1 MCPFLCDACL
11 CSVMDMQRIFWSL
24 IGCIFLGLL
33 GTAGVLGWQFYHKL
47 EHEVV
52 RRFSDH
58 RWAVPSKIYAR
69 PLLLY
74 PGLNI
79 EEIALFD
86 QLARLDYQ
94 PVETPIRARG
104 DYWRNVQTGEV
115 QIFLRGSTYPGRQRT
130 ARRILL
136 SIEQGRIERLTDLD
150 DQTEIHA
157 IETEPEIITRFYAQ
171 AWEERRVVKLYEIPA
186 LLVKA
191 VLAAED
197 QRFFE
202 HKGVDLWR
210 ILGAGWANIA
220 AGRTVQGGSTLT
232 QQLIKNFFL
241 SQERTLKRK
250 MTEICMAVII
260 ENHYSKLQILENYLN
275 EIYLGQRGAKSILGI
290 WEAARFYFGKEPRD
304 LTVGEMA
311 ILAGMI
317 KGPNRYAPNRHPER
331 AIRRRNHIL
340 QRMVELG
347 TIPKEE
353 AYAAQHEE
361 VGPRN
366 IRPERNKAPYFIDFI
381 RKKLE
386 ASYPAGTLTKAGL
399 NIFTVLDM
407 RLQQIAREVIQT
419 ELAELEEKYP
429 QLKREIPGERLQA
442 CLIAIQPQTGHILA
456 LVGGRD
462 YQGSQFNRAVQ
473 ARRQPGSIFKPVVFL
488 TALERERQQKDGW
501 FLSTSL
507 VSDAPFSWFYEDK
520 EWSPRNYKN
529 RYLGMVSLRKALA
542 KSLNAATA
550 RIAQEVGIE
559 PARQTAVRLGFTS
572 PLPAYPSLALGAAEV
587 TPFEVAL
594 AYSTLANQGNLTPPE
609 TIKWITSRTGEILEQ
624 RRMTAERR
632 IHPDDAYI
640 LTHLLKGVMEQG
652 TGVGARA
659 RGFVRPAAGKTGTT
673 NDYGDAWFVGY
684 TPDLLTVVWVGFDRR
699 TSLELSG
706 AQAALPIWTEFMKRA
721 TAGTAATFAAPPGI
735 TLVAVDQETGL
746 RATPSC
752 PQTIQEAFPKGQ
764 EPILACPYHTS
775 DTRPPRPPVR
785 TTASDLQRPAAQPPA
800 RGPAVFPPVA
810 AQPPAPETPAPQPKR
825 SKPWWK
831 IF

>member
-1 MCPFLCDACL
+1 
-11 CSVMDMQRIFWSL
+11 MDMQRIFWSL
-24 IGCIFLGLL
+24 TGCIFLGLL
-33 GTAGVLGWQFYHKL
+33 GTASVLGWQFYHKL

-52 RRFSDH
+52 RRFSDY
-58 RWAVPSKIYAR
+58 RWAVPSKVYAR

-79 EEIALFD
+79 EEVALFD

-94 PVETPIRARG
+94 QVESPIRARG
-104 DYWRNVQTGEV
+104 DYWLNAKTGEV
-115 QIFLRGSTYPGRQRT
+115 QIFLRESAYPGRPRA

-136 SIEQGRIERLTDLD
+136 SIGQGRIERLIDLD

-171 AWEERRVVKLYEIPA
+171 AWEERRVVKLYEVPS

-202 HKGVDLWR
+202 HNGVDFWR
-210 ILGAGWANIA
+210 ILGAAWANLR

-241 SQERTLKRK
+241 SQERTLERK
-250 MTEICMAVII
+250 LTEICMAVIV

-275 EIYLGQRGAKSILGI
+275 EIYLGQRGAKSLFGI

-311 ILAGMI
+311 VLAGMI
-317 KGPNRYAPNRHPER
+317 KAPNRYAPNRHPER
-331 AIRRRNHIL
+331 AIRRRNYIL
-340 QRMVELG
+340 QRMTELG
-347 TIPKEE
+347 AIPKEE
-353 AYAAQHEE
+353 AYAARHEE
-361 VGPRN
+361 VGPRA
-366 IRPERNKAPYFIDFI
+366 IQPERNTAPYFVDFI
-381 RKKLE
+381 RKELE
-386 ASYPAGTLTKAGL
+386 ERYPAGTLTKAGL

-407 RLQQIAREVIQT
+407 RLQQIAREVIQAGLT
-419 ELAELEEKYP
+419 ELEEKHP
-429 QLKREIPGERLQA
+429 RLKREIPDERLQA

-462 YQGSQFNRAVQ
+462 YQVSQFNRVVQ
-473 ARRQPGSIFKPVVFL
+473 AHRQPGSIFKPVVFL
-488 TALERERQQKDGW
+488 AALERERQQKDGW
-501 FLSTSL
+501 FLPTSL
-507 VSDAPFSWFYEDK
+507 VNDAPFSWFYEDK

-550 RIAQEVGIE
+550 RIAQEVGLE
-559 PARQTAVRLGFTS
+559 PARQMAMRLGFTS

-594 AYSTLANQGNLTPPE
+594 AYSTLANQGIATLPE
-609 TIKWITSRTGEILEQ
+609 TIKWITSRTGEMIEQ
-624 RRMTAERR
+624 RQMTVEQR
-632 IHPDDAYI
+632 IHPADAYV
-640 LTHLLKGVMEQG
+640 LTHLLEGVMEQG
-652 TGVGARA
+652 TGAGARR

-706 AQAALPIWTEFMKRA
+706 AQAALPLWTEFMKRA
-721 TAGTAATFAAPPGI
+721 TAGTAAAFAVPPGV

-752 PQTIQEAFPKGQ
+752 PQAIQEAFPKGQ
-764 EPILACPYHTS
+764 EPILACPYHTPAA
-775 DTRPPRPPVR
+775 RPLRPPVR
-785 TTASDLQRPAAQPPA
+785 TPVSARQRPAAQPPA
-800 RGPAVFPPVA
+800 RAAATFPPESE
-810 AQPPAPETPAPQPKR
+810 QPSAIETPAPQPKR

>member
-1 MCPFLCDACL
+1 
-11 CSVMDMQRIFWSL
+11 MDMKRIFWKL

-33 GTAGVLGWQFYHKL
+33 GVASVLGWQFYHKL

-52 RRFSDH
+52 KRFSGH
-58 RWAVPSKIYAR
+58 HWAVPSKIYAR

-79 EEIALFD
+79 EEVALFD

-94 PVETPIRARG
+94 QLEGPIRARG
-104 DYWRNVQTGEV
+104 DYWLNTQTGEV
-115 QIFLRGSTYPGRQRT
+115 QIFLRESTYPGRQR
-130 ARRILL
+130 AAQRILL

-171 AWEERRVVKLYEIPA
+171 AWEERRVVKLYEVPS

-197 QRFFE
+197 HRFFE
-202 HKGVDLWR
+202 HRGVDWWR
-210 ILGAGWANIA
+210 ILGAAWANLIA
-220 AGRTVQGGSTLT
+220 GGTVQGGSTLT

-250 MTEICMAVII
+250 LAEVCIAVII

-275 EIYLGQRGAKSILGI
+275 EIYLGQRGAKSIFGI

-311 ILAGMI
+311 VLAGMI
-317 KGPNRYAPNRHPER
+317 KAPNRYAPNRHPER

-353 AYAAQHEE
+353 VYAAQHEE
-361 VGPRN
+361 VGPRD
-366 IRPERNKAPYFIDFI
+366 IPPERNKAPYFIDFI
-381 RKKLE
+381 RKELE

-419 ELAELEEKYP
+419 GLAELEKKHP
-429 QLKREIPGERLQA
+429 RLKREIPGERLQA
-442 CLIAIQPQTGHILA
+442 CLIALQPQTGHILA

-462 YQGSQFNRAVQ
+462 YQGSQFNRVVQ
-473 ARRQPGSIFKPVVFL
+473 AHRQPGSIFKPVVFL
-488 TALERERQQKDGW
+488 AALERERQQQGGW
-501 FLSTSL
+501 FLPTSL
-507 VSDAPFSWFYEDK
+507 VNDSPFTWFYEDK

-550 RIAQEVGIE
+550 RIAQEVGLE
-559 PARQTAVRLGFTS
+559 PARQMAVRLGFTS

-587 TPFEVAL
+587 TPLEVAL
-594 AYSTLANQGNLTPPE
+594 AYSTLANQGISTLPE
-609 TIKWITSRTGEILEQ
+609 TIKWITTRTGEMIEQ
-624 RRMTAERR
+624 RPMTVEQR
-632 IHPDDAYI
+632 IHPNDAYV
-640 LTHLLKGVMEQG
+640 LTHLLEGVMEQG
-652 TGVGARA
+652 TGAGARR
-659 RGFVRPAAGKTGTT
+659 RGFVHPAAGKTGTT
-673 NDYGDAWFVGY
+673 NDYGDAWFAGY

-699 TSLELSG
+699 TSLELPG

-721 TAGTAATFAAPPGI
+721 AIGTVAAFAAPPGV

-752 PQTIQEAFPKGQ
+752 PKVIQEAFPKGQ
-764 EPILACPYHTS
+764 EPILACPYHTP
-775 DTRPPRPPVR
+775 DTRPLRPPVH
-785 TTASDLQRPAAQPPA
+785 TTASDRQRPAARRPA
-800 RGPAVFPPVA
+800 REPAVLLPEV
-810 AQPPAPETPAPQPKR
+810 AQPPTMETPAPQQ

-831 IF
+831 VF